1 MIILGCFVAILG
13 LLSHVGATS
22 WMLSDTIQGND
33 YYDKFN
39 FFSGNDLQLTQGLVN
54 YVDLQTAKNMNL
66 TYVDGNNFVM
76 RVDTTKVQTQG
87 RPSVR
92 IESKKSYGDSVII
105 LQVSHVPTGCAV
117 WPAFWTVTKNQDA
130 WPTGGEIDI
139 IENVN
144 DQYQYNLGAAHVQVC
159 DEMTDLRETVRS
171 PSQNRRAQLSSINAM
186 RLPMTTLA
194 VELL

>member
-1 MIILGCFVAILG
+1 MRIHSGFVAALG
-13 LLSHVGATS
+13 LLSYVRAAT
-22 WMLSDTIQGND
+22 WMLSDTVQGDD

-54 YVDLQTAKNMNL
+54 YVDLQTAKDMNL

-76 RVDTTKVQTQG
+76 RVDTTKEQPQG

-92 IESKKSYGDSVII
+92 IESKKTYGDSVIV

-117 WPAFWTVTKNQDA
+117 WPAFWTVTRNQQA
-130 WPTGGEIDI
+130 WPAGGEIDI

-144 DQYQYNLGAAHVQVC
+144 DQYQYNQGSVHVEVC
-159 DEMTDLRETVRS
+159 GK
-171 PSQNRRAQLSSINAM
+171 
-186 RLPMTTLA
+186 
-194 VELL
+194 